1 MASTQ
6 VHSEHLAPG
15 SVTSTAL
22 SNTGVTPG
30 SYTSSNLTID
40 AQGRITAASSGAG
53 GAGTI
58 NSGTAG
64 QLAYY
69 NATGTTLSGNSLITT
84 TNAYFQG
91 LLRSNSLRLMD
102 TTNQINLLFGG
113 TNQVFINMA
122 APAATQTIS
131 IPDAG
136 VSTATFVLSEGAIT
150 INGVKTFS
158 KVPVLPNSSFS
169 GSGGT
174 ITPDATLSSSVFVTV
189 DAVTTINGPT
199 GGYNGQKILFRLA
212 QDATGHAVTFNTGAG
227 NFSFSTDLPSF
238 TASAANLTDYVGA
251 VFNSGANRWQII
263 GIVKGF

>member
-1 MASTQ
+1 MANTQ
-6 VHSEHLAPG
+6 IHFEHLAPG
-15 SVTSTAL
+15 AVSGTAL
-22 SNTGVTPG
+22 SSTGVTPG
-30 SYTSSNLTID
+30 SYTNASLTVD

-53 GAGTI
+53 GAGTV
-58 NSGTAG
+58 NAGTAG

-69 NATGTTLSGNSLITT
+69 NATGSTISGNSLITT
-84 TNAYFQG
+84 TNAFFQG
-91 LLRSNSLRLMD
+91 LLRANSLRLQD

-131 IPDAG
+131 IPDSG
-136 VSTATFVLSEGAIT
+136 VSTANFILSEGAIT

-158 KVPVLPNSSFS
+158 KIPIFPNSSF
-169 GSGGT
+169 SGGT

-189 DAVTTINGPT
+189 NATTTINGPT
-199 GGYNGQKILFRLA
+199 GGYDGQKILFRLA
-212 QDATGHAVTFNTGAG
+212 QDATGHTVTFSTGAG

-251 VFNSGANRWQII
+251 VFNSGANRWQIL